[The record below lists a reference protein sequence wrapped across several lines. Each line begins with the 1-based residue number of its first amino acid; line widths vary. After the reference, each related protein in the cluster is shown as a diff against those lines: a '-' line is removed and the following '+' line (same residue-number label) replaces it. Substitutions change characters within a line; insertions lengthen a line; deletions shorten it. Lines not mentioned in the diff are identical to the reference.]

1 MTITLDGQPEIPLHP
16 LDLTTVSQSD
26 PSSST
31 CVGLIQTDGRI
42 MDTSPEVPDMIL
54 GVAFLRNVYTVMAYD
69 VPNAQG
75 AFPANLNAP
84 ASDQLNPHLGFLG
97 LTNATQAMQEFT
109 NVHVHNQPLSGNGSS
124 SSTSSQSTPSSG
136 QLSVAVDIVLALI
149 CLVVASAA
157 LFALRWFFVR
167 RKLRRGGPHLGV
179 VDHKPGDTTLGA
191 YQLAPHTFSS
201 IDLTPVPHTPG
212 MSIARNSTR
221 TFVGQDEAALGE
233 FGFLKY
239 KSKDMDGDTVRDV
252 SFLNLDPTDPDGW
265 RDTLV
270 GSTVDFPK
278 PSPPPDITMFDLDQ
292 PMSSTQEAALAA
304 ATAAR
309 LPLHRHTTSDI
320 SMGMEGHSIAEPL
333 LAHAREDSTGSAG
346 GIIGAAASV
355 DADLAEFGAGHGSM
369 AGVGTAGR
377 SPRIRD
383 RHGSNAGSVASLGQI
398 SLASVAASGGRFP
411 SIAPGERL
419 SGLSMLEGYKTLP
432 PLPKPGS

>member
-1 MTITLDGQPEIPLHP
+1 MTITFDGQPEIPLHP
-16 LDLTTVSQSD
+16 LDLTTASQSD

-31 CVGLIQTDGRI
+31 CVGLIQTDGGL
-42 MDTSPEVPDMIL
+42 MNTSPEVPDMIL

-69 VPNAQG
+69 MPDAQG
-75 AFPANLNAP
+75 TFPANLNVP
-84 ASDQLNPHLGFLG
+84 ANDQINPRLGLLG

-109 NVHVHNQPLSGNGSS
+109 KVHVLNQPLSGNGSS

-136 QLSVAVDIVLALI
+136 QLSVAVDVLLALI
-149 CLVVASAA
+149 CLIVASVS
-157 LFALRWFFVR
+157 LFGLRWFLVR
-167 RKLRRGGPHLGV
+167 RQLRRGGPHLGV
-179 VDHKPGDTTLGA
+179 VDAKPSDTLGE
-191 YQLAPHTFSS
+191 YQLAPRTFSS
-201 IDLTPVPHTPG
+201 IDLAPVPHSPG
-212 MSIARNSTR
+212 RSIAGNSTR
-221 TFVGQDEAALGE
+221 TFVGQDEAVLGE

-239 KSKDMDGDTVRDV
+239 KHKVMDDDTARNV
-252 SFLNLDPTDPDGW
+252 SFLNLDPADPAGW

-278 PSPPPDITMFDLDQ
+278 PSPPPHRTTFDFDLDQ

-320 SMGMEGHSIAEPL
+320 TVGMEGHSIAEPL

-346 GIIGAAASV
+346 GIIGAADA
-355 DADLAEFGAGHGSM
+355 DADLAEFGIGHGGM

-377 SPRIRD
+377 SPRIRE
-383 RHGSNAGSVASLGQI
+383 RYGSNAGSVASLGQI

-419 SGLSMLEGYKTLP
+419 SGLSMLEGYKNLP
-432 PLPKPGS
+432 PLPEPAP